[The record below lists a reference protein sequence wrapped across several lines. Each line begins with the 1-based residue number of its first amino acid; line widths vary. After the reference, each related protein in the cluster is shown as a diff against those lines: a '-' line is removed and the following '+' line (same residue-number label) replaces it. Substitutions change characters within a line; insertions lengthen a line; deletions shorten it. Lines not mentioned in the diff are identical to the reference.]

1 MKASIELNTPFLQQ
15 SHQQLTERSFTPDT
29 GVRTGFVVFFS
40 SSCFK
45 QNPTKS
51 IRSRHIEKPPPGSG
65 AETETDRLVSV
76 VTSPYLHRGRRRDP
90 PFPFPNRKS
99 AGIRAK
105 RVDGIIH
112 VQLLSVRIKEKTTI
126 SGTFEH
132 ILKNVFVKERMNDP
146 P

>member
-40 SSCFK
+40 SSVSNK
-45 QNPTKS
+45 IPQNRSDHVTLK
-51 IRSRHIEKPPPGSG
+51 SRHPGRG
-65 AETETDRLVSV
+65 LKRRPIDKFRLS
-76 VTSPYLHRGRRRDP
+76 RRRICIGGGDAIP
-90 PFPFPNRKS
+90 RFHFPTERVPAFGQK
-99 AGIRAK
+99 G
-105 RVDGIIH
+105 VDGIIH